1 MTPGVP
7 SSFLL
12 RSVTLFVLVAWVAS
26 AGAQLF
32 RDRSNERGGGL
43 MQTCDTS
50 MHVVIQTTLLNDY
63 ACIFDPQVVP
73 GQTVP
78 NGTVWSYYYNSS
90 LQQAY
95 GSQLQLT
102 APWADPYPVC
112 LTVNAYDLQAQQP
125 CSTTVCD
132 MITPVSDVICTTLV
146 ADFEIAAIDGQTIT
160 FQDMSAFDGV
170 IEQALWSFG
179 DGATTAGLA
188 PTNTFTGSG
197 PFEVCL
203 TVLAGPPYYC
213 ASTLCQWLYLGPGN
227 VACAELVEQGY
238 LYLES
243 GNLVGVIDT
252 SRTSGMYS
260 TIDWDFGDGATA
272 IGNMAIHQYGW
283 PGEFQ
288 LCGTLR
294 TWGPLLADTCIS
306 TVCRTV
312 VPQAVSVREYG
323 AVGYTAR
330 PNPFTD
336 EVIVTGEG
344 LDHAAITLHD
354 ALGRRVG
361 IRNSAA
367 VYDRVIIDVSQLA
380 AGHYTMRI
388 ESPLRTA
395 ALRLIKE

>member
-1 MTPGVP
+1 
-7 SSFLL
+7 
-12 RSVTLFVLVAWVAS
+12 
-26 AGAQLF
+26 
-32 RDRSNERGGGL
+32 

-50 MHVVIQTTLLNDY
+50 MHVSIQTTLLNDY
-63 ACIFDPQVVP
+63 ACVFDPQVEP

-132 MITPVSDVICTTLV
+132 MITPVSDVICTTLM
-146 ADFEIAAIDGQTIT
+146 ADFEIAGIDGQTIT
-160 FQDMSAFDGV
+160 FQDLSAFDGV
-170 IEQALWSFG
+170 IQQALWSFG
-179 DGATTAGLA
+179 DGATTAGLT

-203 TVLAGPPYYC
+203 TVVAGPPYYC
-213 ASTLCQWLYLGPGN
+213 TSTLCQWLYLGPGN
-227 VACAELVEQGY
+227 VACADLVEQGF

-243 GNLVGVIDT
+243 GDLVGVIDT

-260 TIDWDFGDGATA
+260 SIDWDFGDGTTA

-294 TWGPLLADTCIS
+294 AWGPLLTDTCAS
-306 TVCRTV
+306 TICRTV
-312 VPQAVSVREYG
+312 VPQAVGVHDSG
-323 AVGYTAR
+323 WAGYVAG
-330 PNPFTD
+330 PNPFTH
-336 EVIVTGEG
+336 EVAITGEG
-344 LDHAAITLHD
+344 LDHAVISVLD
-354 ALGRRVG
+354 ALGRNVA
-361 IRNSAA
+361 IRFSAA
-367 VYDRVIIDVSQLA
+367 RSDRVVIDVSSLSSGQ
-380 AGHYTMRI
+380 YTLRV
-388 ESPLRTA
+388 ESPHRSA
-395 ALRLIKE
+395 ALRLIKQ

>member
-1 MTPGVP
+1 MSARHPI
-7 SSFLL
+7 SLLL
-12 RSVTLFVLVAWVAS
+12 RITAFALLAGRGAS

-32 RDRSNERGGGL
+32 RDQSNERGGGL
-43 MQTCDTS
+43 MQTCDSS
-50 MHVVIQTTLLNDY
+50 MHVGFQTTLLNDY
-63 ACIFDPQVVP
+63 ACVFDPVVVP

-78 NGTVWSYYYNSS
+78 SDMVWSYYYSS
-90 LQQAY
+90 SFQQAY
-95 GSQLQLT
+95 GNQLQLT

-132 MITPVSDVICTTLV
+132 MIAPVSNVICTTLV

-160 FQDMSAFDGV
+160 FQDLSSFDG
-170 IEQALWSFG
+170 IIQQALWSFG
-179 DGATTAGLA
+179 DGASTAGVA
-188 PTNTFTGSG
+188 PTNTFAGSG

-203 TVLAGPPYYC
+203 TVISGPPYYC
-213 ASTLCQWLYLGPGN
+213 TTTLCQWLYLGPGN
-227 VACAELVEQGY
+227 VECAELVEQGY

-260 TIDWDFGDGATA
+260 SIDWDFGDGATA
-272 IGNMAIHQYGW
+272 FGNMAVHQYTW

-294 TWGPLLADTCIS
+294 AWGPLLADTCVS

-312 VPQAVSVREYG
+312 VPQAVSVHEYG
-323 AVGYTAR
+323 AVSYAAG

-336 EVIVTGEG
+336 EVTITGVG

-361 IRNSAA
+361 VRYSAA
-367 VYDRVIIDVSQLA
+367 AYDRVIVDVSQLA

-388 ESPLRTA
+388 ESPLRTTV
-395 ALRLIKE
+395 LRLIKQ